1 MLSRNEAKY
10 IQSLGHK
17 KNRDNEGCF
26 VAEGVKVV
34 DELIQSGFA
43 IRKIYALKKW
53 AADNSDIKDV
63 IEVDEAGLKR
73 ISNFETPNK
82 VIAVF
87 EKKKLRQSP
96 DFNNK
101 ITLVLDGIQDPGNLG
116 TIIRTADWF
125 GIENIIASP
134 DTADIYNAKVVQ
146 STMGSI
152 ARVNMI
158 YTDLDGFLYSNKIPV
173 YGAMLDGEAVS
184 AIKKTE
190 ECFVIIGNEG
200 KGIRENIQPYIQ
212 KKISIPKI
220 GNAESLNAA
229 VATGII
235 LYSLKIKI

>member
-1 MLSRNEAKY
+1 MLNRNEAKY

-17 KNRDNEGCF
+17 KNRDMEGCF

-34 DELIQSGFA
+34 GELIQAGFTA
-43 IRKIYALKKW
+43 RKIYALKDW
-53 AADNSDIKDV
+53 ADANGNIRDV
-63 IEVDEAGLKR
+63 AEVDEAGLKR

-82 VIAVF
+82 VVAVF
-87 EKKKLRQSP
+87 EKKKTLANP
-96 DFNNK
+96 VFDNK
-101 ITLVLDGIQDPGNLG
+101 ISLMLDGIQDPGNLG

-125 GIENIIASP
+125 GIENIVASP
-134 DTADIYNAKVVQ
+134 DTADIYNSKVVQ

-158 YTDLDGFLYSNKIPV
+158 YTELEEFLSSNKIPV
-173 YGAMLDGEAVS
+173 YGAMLDGEAIRN
-184 AIKKTE
+184 IKDIY
-190 ECFVIIGNEG
+190 ECFVVIGNEG
-200 KGIRENIQPYIQ
+200 KGIRQNIQSYIQ

-235 LYSLKIKI
+235 LYTLKVN

>member
-1 MLSRNEAKY
+1 MLSRNEVKY

-17 KNRDNEGCF
+17 KKRDNEGCF

-34 DELIQSGFA
+34 DELIQSGFK
-43 IRKIYALKKW
+43 IRKIYALKDW
-53 AADNSDIKDV
+53 AVDNSNIKDV
-63 IEVDEAGLKR
+63 IEIDDAGLKR

-82 VIAVF
+82 VVAVF
-87 EKKKLRQSP
+87 EKKKLFPNP

-134 DTADIYNAKVVQ
+134 DTADIYNTKVVQ

-152 ARVNMI
+152 GRVNMI
-158 YTDLDGFLYSNKIPV
+158 YADLGEFLSYCKIPV
-173 YGAMLDGEAVS
+173 YGAMLDGEAIS

-212 KKISIPKI
+212 KKIAVPKI

-229 VATGII
+229 VAAGIV
-235 LYSLKIKI
+235 LYSLRCKV